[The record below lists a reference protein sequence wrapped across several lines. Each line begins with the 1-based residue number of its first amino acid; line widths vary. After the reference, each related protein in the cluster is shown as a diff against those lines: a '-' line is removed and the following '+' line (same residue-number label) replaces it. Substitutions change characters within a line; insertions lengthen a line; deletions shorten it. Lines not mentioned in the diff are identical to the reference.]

1 MKVRI
6 ALLLIILAALSRL
19 LPHPV
24 NFTPLGAIG
33 LFGAAYFQRRWMA
46 LLVPFAA
53 LFCTDLFLNNV
64 IYRAYYPEFQ
74 WITSAWIYLA
84 FALVMLVGWLQ
95 LRQKVSVGRIV
106 TASLSASVVFFLVSN
121 FSTWAETN
129 LYPKTLAGL
138 SMCYAA
144 GLPYFG
150 NTVLGDLCFSAALF
164 GGYAWVARQS
174 WALGHEP
181 AVAVVPKAS
190 DVPENR

>member
-1 MKVRI
+1 MKARI

-53 LFCTDLFLNNV
+53 LFFTDLFLNNV
-64 IYRAYYPEFQ
+64 IYRVYYPEFK
-74 WITSAWIYLA
+74 WITSVWIYLA

-95 LRQKVSVGRIV
+95 LRRNVSTPRVV
-106 TASLSASVVFFLVSN
+106 VASLSASVVFFLVSN

-129 LYPKTLAGL
+129 LYPKTLTGL

-150 NTVLGDLCFSAALF
+150 NTVLGDLCFSAILF
-164 GGYAWVARQS
+164 GGFAWAMRQP
-174 WALGHEP
+174 WAKQEGPSAAVLTEP
-181 AVAVVPKAS
+181 VKS
-190 DVPENR
+190 RENR